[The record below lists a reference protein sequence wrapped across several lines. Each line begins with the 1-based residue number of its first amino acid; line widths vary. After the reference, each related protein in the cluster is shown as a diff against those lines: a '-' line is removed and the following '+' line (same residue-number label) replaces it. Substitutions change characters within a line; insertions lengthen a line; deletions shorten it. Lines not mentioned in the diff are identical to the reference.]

1 MAVAIDPKTGK
12 PLNVPMPQQ
21 PAQQKDFLGRPMKP
35 FTNTPLTGNDAN
47 ALDRTPMPDY
57 MQTMQSD
64 AVKSNGGNPL
74 PSGNQSV
81 AGWANLPSWGGGQ
94 TNAPTYQP
102 PTGQGASGGSP
113 SSNVIPNS
121 NLQATANLRNKQLL
135 AGGENA
141 WKTGLAGAKNSFD
154 YTNQITQ
161 GNRALEDFDNSQRG
175 DIYGGSA
182 REDKFRLQRAR
193 GINDTFTN
201 NDYNNKTGS
210 INQTW
215 ADLQAAAPEQMQ
227 AIYDQLLRQER
238 EYGLQEGALT
248 GNFQGGRTLAGSAQD
263 FNQGM
268 QNKQFDQ
275 NQQSQDAQFTGQ
287 YNGQQTQQAQNQQFN
302 QNMDTQKF
310 DYGVG
315 RDVIGDTRYKDE
327 TTYSRGQQAW
337 QNAFAKE
344 QYSDEKATKLWEQ
357 NFKSANFQ
365 QDMKDAAASRG
376 LQWAGLNQRDK
387 EFIADQTYRE
397 KSFNADQ
404 AQRVIDNTYK
414 ANTGDN
420 APKTAEDYFSSIDKS
435 PLVQKEMSAD
445 NGQPTGRIV
454 PTDKGALGD
463 YIFNLG
469 LSESE
474 TRKAYLRYG
483 LKWGE

>member
-1 MAVAIDPKTGK
+1 M
-12 PLNVPMPQQ
+12 
-21 PAQQKDFLGRPMKP
+21 
-35 FTNTPLTGNDAN
+35 LTE
-47 ALDRTPMPDY
+47 
-57 MQTMQSD
+57 
-64 AVKSNGGNPL
+64 
-74 PSGNQSV
+74 
-81 AGWANLPSWGGGQ
+81 ANLPSRPGYVGGVP
-94 TNAPTYQP
+94 PTVNMPPTSYQP

-121 NLQATANLRNKQLL
+121 NLQSEAALRNKQILT
-135 AGGENA
+135 GGENA

-161 GNRALEDFDNSQRG
+161 GNRSLEDFDNSQRG

-201 NDYNNKTGS
+201 NDYNNKTSS

-275 NQQSQDAQFTGQ
+275 GVKTDQRD
-287 YNGQQTQQAQNQQFN
+287 FN
-302 QNMDTQKF
+302 
-310 DYGVG
+310 YGVG
-315 RDVIGDTRYKDE
+315 RDQVGDTRYADKTQYDRGRDAIGDTRYKDE

-387 EFIADQTYRE
+387 EFVADQAFREKSYQADQT
-397 KSFNADQ
+397 
-404 AQRVIDNTYK
+404 QRGIDN
-414 ANTGDN
+414 ANKETKTKDYSEDIDRIAKLYVTPGQYGAPSKVNNPEGLKN
-420 APKTAEDYFSSIDKS
+420 AI
-435 PLVQKEMSAD
+435 
-445 NGQPTGRIV
+445 I
-454 PTDKGALGD
+454 ALGMD
-463 YIFNLG
+463 DA
-469 LSESE
+469 E
-474 TRKAYLRYG
+474 TDRYLIMYG
-483 LKWGE
+483 IPINE